1 MSEDLER
8 LKDRFV
14 RDRDSLIFAQYADLL
29 RKEGHLDEAIEIAER
44 GVMKHPEYATGF
56 LVLGRCYKE
65 KGSPQDAI
73 KQLEIASDLDRQSI
87 IALKELGE
95 LHLEQGNKDSAK
107 KVFDKLLALDPLDR
121 EVKRMLRRIEEEER
135 AEESGFKEEGL
146 SSYFESKETE
156 EEEVEFEGE
165 PKSSFEDIDIKDLKK
180 VGKAKIGEKEEGGE
194 EIFEQGEKEEAVE
207 EELGEVMEEEGVE
220 GKLEFEAVFGM
231 KEEEEEEERKEE
243 EEVEEEVGFA
253 DVFGAEE
260 EEGGEGAEE
269 IFGLEAEE
277 EVAEEGEEGVEEIS
291 ELEEE
296 EEAMEEGEAEEEEVG
311 EVVGKETEEKVG
323 FAGVFGAEEEE
334 EEIKEAKEEVED
346 ILMVEKGGRS
356 IEEEIAAK
364 EMAGFVSGEERKEK
378 IPEGMKVSAELG
390 DIYRKHGFYDKA
402 LKVYEIVYEQKK
414 DERIKEKIE
423 ELKGVVGEEG
433 LTMKKSN
440 GEFGDFGILSGE
452 EEKAPIE
459 KEEVDEIEETEK
471 KEDVDEN
478 FRDWVDGLSR
488 K

>member
-14 RDRDSLIFAQYADLL
+14 KDRDSLIFAQYADLL

-65 KGSPQDAI
+65 KGAPQDAI

-146 SSYFESKETE
+146 SSYFESKETG

-194 EIFEQGEKEEAVE
+194 EIFEPGEKEEAVE

-243 EEVEEEVGFA
+243 E
-253 DVFGAEE
+253 
-260 EEGGEGAEE
+260 
-269 IFGLEAEE
+269 
-277 EVAEEGEEGVEEIS
+277 
-291 ELEEE
+291 
-296 EEAMEEGEAEEEEVG
+296 
-311 EVVGKETEEKVG
+311 
-323 FAGVFGAEEEE
+323 
-334 EEIKEAKEEVED
+334 
-346 ILMVEKGGRS
+346 
-356 IEEEIAAK
+356 
-364 EMAGFVSGEERKEK
+364 
-378 IPEGMKVSAELG
+378 
-390 DIYRKHGFYDKA
+390 
-402 LKVYEIVYEQKK
+402 
-414 DERIKEKIE
+414 
-423 ELKGVVGEEG
+423 
-433 LTMKKSN
+433 
-440 GEFGDFGILSGE
+440 
-452 EEKAPIE
+452 
-459 KEEVDEIEETEK
+459 
-471 KEDVDEN
+471 
-478 FRDWVDGLSR
+478 
-488 K
+488 